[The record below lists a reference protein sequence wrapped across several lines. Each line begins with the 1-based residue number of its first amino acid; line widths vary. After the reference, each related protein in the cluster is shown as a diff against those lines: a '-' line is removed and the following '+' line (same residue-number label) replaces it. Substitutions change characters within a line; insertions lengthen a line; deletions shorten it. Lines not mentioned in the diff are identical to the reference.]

1 MSKKKTR
8 RQYEASDI
16 NTEEVMSETV
26 SAESYDTI
34 TTDDVVESVN
44 TNTESE
50 ENSIQEAITEDT
62 SMEEIPTDV
71 ETAEEIK
78 EEKPVIEEPKQEDV
92 IPDRTP
98 VVTVKEPSNKEKTT
112 GRWRLCIVKN
122 ASPLKWIQIKNK
134 IKKIG
139 INCDFIEENKSIY
152 TNVYGRKSD
161 AIAARKELQKK
172 GLSPSIEEVR

>member
-8 RQYEASDI
+8 RQYEALDI

-34 TTDDVVESVN
+34 TTDGVVESVN
-44 TNTESE
+44 TNAESE
-50 ENSIQEAITEDT
+50 ENSIQEVITEDT
-62 SMEEIPTDV
+62 STEEIPTDA

-92 IPDRTP
+92 ITDRTP

-122 ASPLKWIQIKNK
+122 ASPLKWIQVKNK

>member
-8 RQYEASDI
+8 RQYEALDI

-34 TTDDVVESVN
+34 TTDGVVESVN
-44 TNTESE
+44 TNAESE
-50 ENSIQEAITEDT
+50 ENSIQESITEDT
-62 SMEEIPTDV
+62 STEEIPTDV

>member
-1 MSKKKTR
+1 MP
-8 RQYEASDI
+8 
-16 NTEEVMSETV
+16 ETV
-26 SAESYDTI
+26 STESYDTI
-34 TTDDVVESVN
+34 TTDGVVESVN
-44 TNTESE
+44 TNAESE
-50 ENSIQEAITEDT
+50 ENSIQEVITEDT
-62 SMEEIPTDV
+62 STEEIPTDA

-139 INCDFIEENKSIY
+139 INCDFIEESKSIY